1 MHTLIQLLLH
11 SQNQFAS
18 GGLLLMLV
26 GSIVVSL
33 KSIPIKCWAWLVKN
47 TTLTMTMTDE
57 NDAFSWFGWW
67 FIEQAYSKKAN
78 RVEVFASAKNVAFV
92 PAPGFHWFM
101 YDKMPLLVWFTR
113 AEEKNVAN
121 KRNAS
126 YTIRMFG
133 RDQIRLQKLVKSIRT
148 AFDEQFKDVAYIKLW
163 NPKDQYW
170 FAIDEPSH
178 RTLDSIVM
186 SCSEKEKILKDI
198 DWFLNAENW
207 FNSMGVPYHRGYLFH
222 GLPGTGKTSLITAL
236 ANHFKTNVCLLKLS
250 ELTDMTL
257 ATAVR
262 RVARKSMIV
271 LEDVDCVTV
280 SREDATKTKEEE
292 SSTRVT
298 LSGLLNIMDGFQAP
312 QKILFFLTTNYLEKL
327 DPALIRPGRIDFR
340 LAFDY
345 ATQEQKQELYSRFF
359 PSEKL
364 DVKLLEQRPKETV
377 AEFQAFLMGKINDTQ
392 ERNAADKM
400 AA

>member
-1 MHTLIQLLLH
+1 
-11 SQNQFAS
+11 
-18 GGLLLMLV
+18 
-26 GSIVVSL
+26 
-33 KSIPIKCWAWLVKN
+33 
-47 TTLTMTMTDE
+47 
-57 NDAFSWFGWW
+57 
-67 FIEQAYSKKAN
+67 
-78 RVEVFASAKNVAFV
+78 
-92 PAPGFHWFM
+92 
-101 YDKMPLLVWFTR
+101 
-113 AEEKNVAN
+113 
-121 KRNAS
+121 
-126 YTIRMFG
+126 MFG

-148 AFDEQFKDVAYIKLW
+148 AFDEQFKDVSYIKLW

-257 ATAVR
+257 AAAVR

-280 SREDATKTKEEE
+280 NREDAIKTKEEE

-392 ERNAADKM
+392 ERNAAYKM